1 MRQKVKTY
9 AKKILVLL
17 IVSLGFLVFQ
27 GCNNM
32 AMLAPIKALLKLNEQ
47 ARAAH
52 AEELL
57 NKKYK
62 KSVVAEFANDE
73 KFAMYIEKYLATKA
87 KKINSVD
94 FTNAI
99 VKISDEKQYDPVFL
113 MAIMKTESS
122 FNPNAVGSVGE
133 IGLMQIK
140 PTTAEWICQ
149 KNGIEWKGAE
159 ALKDPEYNMLVGA
172 AYFKY
177 LMEAD
182 VVENSKT
189 KGRDYIIAYN
199 TGINKLTR
207 LPDSERPKHDYYKK
221 VMKNYL
227 KIYSELKS
235 ISTTLQ
241 VASHFD

>member
-1 MRQKVKTY
+1 MRQKLKTY
-9 AKKILVLL
+9 TKKISVLL
-17 IVSLGFLVFQ
+17 IVALSFMGFQ

-32 AMLAPIKALLKLNEQ
+32 AMVAPIKALLKLNEE

-52 AEELL
+52 ASELL

-62 KSVVAEFANDE
+62 KSDVAALANDE
-73 KFAMYIEKYLATKA
+73 KFSSYIETYFTKKA
-87 KKINSVD
+87 KKLNATD

-99 VKISDEKQYDPVFL
+99 VKISDEKEYDPVFL
-113 MAIMKTESS
+113 MAIIKTESS
-122 FNPNAVGSVGE
+122 FNPNAIGSVGE

-140 PTTAEWICQ
+140 PTTAQWICE

-159 ALKDPEYNMLVGA
+159 ALKNPEYNLLVGA

-177 LMEAD
+177 LMESSL
-182 VVENSKT
+182 VEKSKF

-199 TGINKLTR
+199 AGINKMNR

-227 KIYSELKS
+227 KIYSDLKD
-235 ISTTLQ
+235 ISTTL
-241 VASHFD
+241 